1 MKPIVTP
8 AAIAAAARALKGALV
23 ETPCL
28 YSHTLSQATGAQI
41 WVKFENLQF
50 TASFKERGA
59 LNRLLALSPDE
70 RKRGV
75 VAMSAGNHAQ
85 GVARHAGRLG
95 VPATIVMPKGTPFVK
110 VAHTEAL
117 GARVLFEGESLAQ
130 AAAKARA
137 LAASDGLVF
146 IHPYDDPW
154 VIAGQGTLALEML
167 DQAPELDTLLV
178 PVGGGGL
185 IAGMAVAAKARRP
198 DIRLIGVEAALYPN
212 FQRALAGLAPAA
224 ERQSTIAEGIAVAE
238 IGALPL
244 ALAKERVEA
253 MILVDEAQ
261 IERAIGM
268 LLEIEKTVA
277 EGAGAAPLAAL
288 LAEPDRFR
296 GRKVGL
302 VLSGG
307 NIDSR
312 LLASVLMRGLARD
325 GRLTRLAIDIGDVPG
340 ALARA
345 AGLIGQAG
353 GNIVEVAHQRL
364 FGDIAAKA
372 VELDVTV
379 ETQDRA
385 HAQAIL
391 AALVEAGLPARL
403 IDPVAANSG
412 TRTNLP

>member
-1 MKPIVTP
+1 MKPIVTQ
-8 AAIAAAARALKGALV
+8 AAIAAAVRALKGALV

-59 LNRLLALSPDE
+59 LNRLLALTPDE
-70 RKRGV
+70 CKRGV

-95 VPATIVMPKGTPFVK
+95 VPATIVMPQGTPFVK

-117 GARVLFEGESLAQ
+117 GAKVLLDGESLAQ

-167 DQAPELDTLLV
+167 DQAPELDILLV

-198 DIRLIGVEAALYPN
+198 AIRLIGVEAALYPN
-212 FQRALAGLAPAA
+212 FQRALAGLAPVAA
-224 ERQSTIAEGIAVAE
+224 RQSTIAEGIAVAE

-325 GRLTRLAIDIGDVPG
+325 GRLTRL
-340 ALARA
+340 
-345 AGLIGQAG
+345 
-353 GNIVEVAHQRL
+353 
-364 FGDIAAKA
+364 
-372 VELDVTV
+372 
-379 ETQDRA
+379 
-385 HAQAIL
+385 
-391 AALVEAGLPARL
+391 
-403 IDPVAANSG
+403 
-412 TRTNLP
+412 